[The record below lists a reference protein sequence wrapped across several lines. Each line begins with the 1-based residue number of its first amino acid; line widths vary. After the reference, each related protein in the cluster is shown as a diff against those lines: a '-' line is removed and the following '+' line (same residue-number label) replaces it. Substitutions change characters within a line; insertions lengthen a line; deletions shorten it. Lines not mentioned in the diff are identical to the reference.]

1 MTPAS
6 QVRVWGAL
14 LAALVALLYFLGA
27 VLMPFVA
34 GMAIAYLLDPLA
46 SALVRRGLSRGVA
59 AALILAAFFAALL
72 IALSIG
78 IPMLQREIVDLAHRL
93 PELAAR
99 VREMMTPIIE
109 RVVDRVDPEALKR
122 ISEDLLG
129 YARGA
134 VRTALGAAGGLIS
147 GGLAIASLLSLLV
160 ITPVVAFYLLRD
172 WPEMIRRLDQW
183 LPRAH
188 AATIR
193 AQLGLIDQMI
203 SGFVRGQAT
212 VCLVLGL
219 FYAVGLISIGL
230 QFGLVI
236 GLMTGL
242 FSFIPFIG
250 AFTGS
255 LVAIVVAFAQFG
267 DLAGA
272 AKVVGIL
279 VVGQILEGYVLT
291 PKLVGD
297 RVGLHPVWVMFALL
311 AGGALFGFVG
321 ILLAVPGAAAIGVL
335 VRFGLARYLESPLYG
350 PRA

>member
-1 MTPAS
+1 VNPAS
-6 QVRVWGAL
+6 QFRIWLGLLVAL
-14 LAALVALLYFLGA
+14 LALLYFLGG
-27 VLMPFVA
+27 VLLPFVA

-46 SALVRRGLSRGVA
+46 SALVRRGLSRGAA
-59 AALILAAFFAALL
+59 AALILAAFFAAVLVV
-72 IALSIG
+72 LSVG
-78 IPMLQREIVDLAHRL
+78 IPLLQREIVDLAHRL

-99 VREMMTPIIE
+99 LREVLTPIIE
-109 RVVDRVDPEALKR
+109 RIVDRFDPDVLHR
-122 ISEDLLG
+122 IAQDIQSAAG
-129 YARGA
+129 SA
-134 VRTALGAAGGLIS
+134 VRSAIGAAAGLIS
-147 GGLAIASLLSLLV
+147 GGLALVSLLSLLV

-172 WPEMIRRLDQW
+172 WPDMLRRIDHW

-193 AQLGLIDQMI
+193 EQLGLIDQMI
-203 SGFVRGQAT
+203 SGFVRGQAM
-212 VCLVLGL
+212 VCISLGL
-219 FYAVGLISIGL
+219 FYGIALVLVGL

-236 GLMTGL
+236 GLLTGL
-242 FSFIPFIG
+242 FSFIPFVG

-255 LVAIVVAFAQFG
+255 MIALVVAFAQFG
-267 DLAGA
+267 DLTGV
-272 AKVVGIL
+272 AKIVGIL
-279 VVGQILEGYVLT
+279 MVGQILEGYVLT

-335 VRFGLARYLESPLYG
+335 VRFALARYLESPLYG